1 MPKGSAPKEKIFID
15 KTLGKITV
23 RKSPRARKRISF
35 KVTPENGVVVTI
47 PRWLTYRAGLLFLIP
62 RREWALDCLKRQAE
76 AEMVPGNGIT
86 QEERDS
92 LVEKMRAEAKL
103 TLIPRLRELAGRY
116 GFSPGRVT
124 IKHNSS
130 NWGSCS
136 RLGNINLNLNLMQV
150 PEPCR
155 DYVILH
161 ELCHLRYLNHGKE
174 FHALLDSLVSDAIG
188 EPWTTAICRKE
199 LKKYKLI

>member
-23 RKSPRARKRISF
+23 RKSPRARKTVSI
-35 KVTPENGVVVTI
+35 KVTPGKGVVVTV
-47 PRWLTYRAGLLFLIP
+47 PWWFAYKAGLIYLIP
-62 RREWALDCLKRQAE
+62 KKEWILGCLKRQAE
-76 AEMVPGNGIT
+76 ARQEPDERLSR
-86 QEERDS
+86 EEREQ
-92 LVEKMRAEAKL
+92 LVEKMRAEAKR
-103 TLIPRLRELAGRY
+103 TLVPRLRELAVRY

-155 DYVILH
+155 DYVILR

-174 FHALLDSLVSDAIG
+174 FHTLLDSLIADAIG
-188 EPWTTAICRKE
+188 EPWTTALCRKE

>member
-1 MPKGSAPKEKIFID
+1 MPKGPATKEKVFID

-23 RKSPRARKRISF
+23 RKSPRARKTVSIR
-35 KVTPENGVVVTI
+35 VTPEKGVVVTV
-47 PRWLTYRAGLLFLIP
+47 PWWFPYKTGLIYLIP
-62 RREWALDCLKRQAE
+62 KREWILGCLKRQAE
-76 AEMVPGNGIT
+76 ARQGNDEGIS
-86 QEERDS
+86 EEEKDR
-92 LVEKMRAEAKL
+92 LVEKMRAV
-103 TLIPRLRELAGRY
+103 PRLRELAERY
-116 GFSPGRVT
+116 GFNPGKVT

-174 FHALLDSLVSDAIG
+174 FHALLDSLVTDAIG
-188 EPWTTAICRKE
+188 DPWTTALCRKE

>member
-23 RKSPRARKRISF
+23 RKSPRARKRISS

-47 PRWLTYRAGLLFLIP
+47 PRWLTYRAGLLCLVP

-76 AEMVPGNGIT
+76 AAPWKGIPP
-86 QEERDS
+86 EEREQ
-92 LVEKMRAEAKL
+92 LVEKMRAEAKQ
-103 TLIPRLRELAGRY
+103 TLVPRLRELAERY
-116 GFSPGRVT
+116 GFTPGRVM

-161 ELCHLRYLNHGKE
+161 ELCHLRYLNHGKV
-174 FHALLDSLVSDAIG
+174 FHALLDSLVSDVIG
-188 EPWTTAICRKE
+188 EPWTTALCRKE